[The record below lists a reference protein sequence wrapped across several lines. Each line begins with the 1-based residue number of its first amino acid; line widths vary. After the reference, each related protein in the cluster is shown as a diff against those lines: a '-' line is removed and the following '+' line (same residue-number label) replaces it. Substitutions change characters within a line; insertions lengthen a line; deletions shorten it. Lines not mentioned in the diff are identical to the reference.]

1 MTTDRDPYI
10 ESLFQSAE
18 EDFADDVFTSQVM
31 SAVDNRRRRSIVGW
45 VISGL
50 VLASCAWLLVLIL
63 QDAVFLLTQ
72 ILPETLV
79 STDNPWIAQFVSPI
93 NSVSGL
99 LGLALLGLWAAFRK
113 LF

>member
-1 MTTDRDPYI
+1 MTTDRDPQI
-10 ESLFQSAE
+10 ASLFQKAE
-18 EDFADDVFTSQVM
+18 EDFPDEVFTSRVM

-50 VLASCAWLLVLIL
+50 VLVSCAWFLVLIL
-63 QDAVFLLTQ
+63 QDAFFLLTQ
-72 ILPETLV
+72 FLPETLV
-79 STDNPWIAQFVSPI
+79 DVDNRWVARLLAPI

-99 LGLALLGLWAAFRK
+99 VGLGALGLWAAFRK

>member
-1 MTTDRDPYI
+1 MTTERDPYI

-18 EDFADDVFTSQVM
+18 EDFAGEAFTSQVM

-50 VLASCAWLLVLIL
+50 VLASIAFFLVLIL
-63 QDAVFLLTQ
+63 QDAVFMLKQLFPDT
-72 ILPETLV
+72 IIGV
-79 STDNPWIAQFVSPI
+79 NNPWFAQFLTPV
-93 NSVSGL
+93 NSLSGVFG
-99 LGLALLGLWAAFRK
+99 LGALGIWAAFRK

>member
-1 MTTDRDPYI
+1 MTTDRDPQL
-10 ESLFQSAE
+10 ESLFQDAE
-18 EDFADDVFTSQVM
+18 EEFPDEAFTSRVM
-31 SAVDNRRRRSIVGW
+31 SAVNIRRRRSIVGW

-50 VLASCAWLLVLIL
+50 VLVSCAWCLVLIL

-72 ILPETLV
+72 VLPETIIDM
-79 STDNPWIAQFVSPI
+79 DNRWAAQLLAPV

-99 LGLALLGLWAAFRK
+99 LGLAAVGLWVAFRK

>member
-1 MTTDRDPYI
+1 MTIDRDPQI
-10 ESLFQSAE
+10 MSLFQSAE
-18 EDFADDVFTSQVM
+18 EDFPDEVFTSRVM

-45 VISGL
+45 VISGI

-79 STDNPWIAQFVSPI
+79 DVDNRWVAQLLAPI

-99 LGLALLGLWAAFRK
+99 IGLGALGLWVAFRR